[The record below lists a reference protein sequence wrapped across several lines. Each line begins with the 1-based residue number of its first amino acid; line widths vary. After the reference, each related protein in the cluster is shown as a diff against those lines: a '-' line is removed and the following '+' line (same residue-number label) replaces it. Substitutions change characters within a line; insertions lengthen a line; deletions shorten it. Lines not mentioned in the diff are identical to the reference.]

1 MRKLIASL
9 ACRNNSTRL
18 YGKPLQNL
26 DTKKNI
32 TILEYII
39 NESTKDEIFNLS
51 ILEILSQIGLDKSIT
66 SQRTN
71 GFLNALNKI
80 KEQINNYEK

>member
-1 MRKLIASL
+1 MWK
-9 ACRNNSTRL
+9 NNSKYRIHTNSEAHIVKGLL
-18 YGKPLQNL
+18 Y
-26 DTKKNI
+26 
-32 TILEYII
+32 ILEYII